1 MVKQKNDKR
10 TTSSRLRAKNKH
22 NKKHEKK
29 NVLFAKMNK
38 DKQII

>member
-10 TTSSRLRAKNKH
+10 TTSSLRAKNKH